1 MPLFGPSIPEER
13 IFMGL
18 ERFEAVA
25 PSFLNPKHRLFD
37 LNLISVVVI
46 TAIVATTVAHECL
59 LATVGTPPSLI
70 TPATSGTISPS
81 PSPSPSGPR
90 EPLSLAFSGYTAEGQ
105 TDELS
110 AGVIPANA
118 TVINATFYWTDDYGN
133 NDDFRLELLVNG
145 TVVGEDEGTTGMLS
159 VSAGG
164 SPNATLSALITAV
177 RCPGVVASSP
187 VDRDNGNSWHMTI
200 EIAFGGQ
207 G

>member
-1 MPLFGPSIPEER
+1 
-13 IFMGL
+13 
-18 ERFEAVA
+18 VA

-37 LNLISVVVI
+37 LNLISVIIVVAVI
-46 TAIVATTVAHECL
+46 ATTVAHL
-59 LATVGTPPSLI
+59 GLVGTVGIPASVLPP
-70 TPATSGTISPS
+70 AQSGTISPS
-81 PSPSPSGPR
+81 PSPTPSGPR
-90 EPLSLAFSGYTAEGQ
+90 EPVSLPFSGYTPEGQ
-105 TDELS
+105 TTEVV
-110 AGVIPANA
+110 AGLIPANA

-133 NDDFRLELLVNG
+133 NDDFRVELLVNG
-145 TVVGEDEGTTGMLS
+145 TVAGEDEGTTGMLS